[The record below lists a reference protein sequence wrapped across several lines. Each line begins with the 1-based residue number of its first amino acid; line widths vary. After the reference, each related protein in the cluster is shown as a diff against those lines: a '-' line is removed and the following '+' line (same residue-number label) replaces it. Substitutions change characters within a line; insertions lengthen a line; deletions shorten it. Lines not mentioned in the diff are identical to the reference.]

1 VDNSGERDLLQR
13 DLQYLLD
20 SSDTWQMPFN
30 VVKGQV
36 MHLGKD
42 NKEFD
47 YIMGSQKLEV
57 VNKERD
63 LGVHFVNNL
72 KPSKQCQLA

>member
-1 VDNSGERDLLQR
+1 MTPTVLFSRVDISSERDLLQR

-20 SSDTWQMPFN
+20 CSETWQMPFK
-30 VVKGQV
+30 VSKCQV

-47 YIMGSQKLEV
+47 YFVSSHKLEV
-57 VNKERD
+57 VNEERD
-63 LGVHFVNNL
+63 LV
-72 KPSKQCQLA
+72 

>member
-20 SSDTWQMPFN
+20 WSDTWQMPFN
-30 VVKGQV
+30 VAKCQV

-47 YIMGSQKLEV
+47 YFMGSHTAHIYGK
-57 VNKERD
+57 
-63 LGVHFVNNL
+63 
-72 KPSKQCQLA
+72 